1 MAFGFGT
8 GYCGLQAIFSF
19 FLKELPGSNII
30 INIIRI
36 VMSVLQ
42 VAFLTYRISSIGL
55 AEILVIMSVLTL
67 KCDNDLDI
75 VILLFVDCIRL
86 YLCAY

>member
-42 VAFLTYRISSIGL
+42 VAFLTGS
-55 AEILVIMSVLTL
+55 
-67 KCDNDLDI
+67 
-75 VILLFVDCIRL
+75 ILLFCSTMI
-86 YLCAY
+86 CEHIQH